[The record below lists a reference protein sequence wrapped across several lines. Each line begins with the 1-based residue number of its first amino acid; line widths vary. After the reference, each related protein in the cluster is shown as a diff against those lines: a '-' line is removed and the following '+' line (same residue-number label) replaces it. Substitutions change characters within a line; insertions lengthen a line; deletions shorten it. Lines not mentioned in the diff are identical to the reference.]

1 MQVIQYKIEVEN
13 IATADTL
20 KTAVDAKAIESK
32 TIIAED
38 AKVLPIVEAKIAV
51 DDEKTLTDI
60 TTAINEAIK
69 TSPSG
74 YYKIHECNHEIGM
87 PCDPST
93 VVYVSWGDGK
103 VATPIAIV
111 KEPIAIEEPIIKEP
125 IITK

>member
-1 MQVIQYKIEVEN
+1 MQVIQYKIETAN

-32 TIIAED
+32 TIISDD
-38 AKVLPIVEAKIAV
+38 AKVLPIVEAKI
-51 DDEKTLTDI
+51 DISDEKTLTDI

-87 PCDPST
+87 PCDPAT
-93 VVYVSWGDGK
+93 VTYVSWGDGK
-103 VATPIAIV
+103 IAEPIAIA
-111 KEPIAIEEPIIKEP
+111 KEPIAIEEPIVKEP